1 MNYKD
6 SMYHERI
13 KFKVFSTNEI
23 KNEPG
28 AVPNS
33 FYPRSLN
40 EMTVSK
46 FKESLQNI

>member
-1 MNYKD
+1 MDGLNYMNENGVYPND
-6 SMYHERI
+6 
-13 KFKVFSTNEI
+13 EI